1 MKGGE
6 VLRAFVRRVYDR
18 SADDNVLFLASGVTF
33 GVVLAAIPFL
43 LLLLSLPSLVLGMGE
58 VEPFRDET
66 LRWLW
71 RIIPVTAPQVRQ
83 ELAEQLRPIAESAGS
98 IGLISAVAFAWFS
111 TRLFGSIRTAL
122 DEVFDIE
129 DPRGVLEGKWLDL
142 QLVLAS
148 TLLLS
153 ANIAATAFLSL
164 WGPEW
169 PEVLGLGGR
178 LLRRLVAFV
187 APLATIY
194 AMFFLI
200 YRFLPARRVTARTA
214 AVSAL
219 FAALGFEAV
228 KYAFSWFVANYADY
242 TSIFFGFTVIVLL
255 VLSVYYTSLLFVI
268 GGEVGQAYHLQRIMQ
283 RQREIL
289 D

>member
-1 MKGGE
+1 MSGPHP
-6 VLRAFVRRVYDR
+6 LRTLVRRVYDR

-43 LLLLSLPSLVLGMGE
+43 LLVLSLPSFVLGGGGA
-58 VEPFRDET
+58 PFREET

-71 RIIPVTAPQVRQ
+71 RIIPVTAPQVQR
-83 ELAEQLRPIAESAGS
+83 ELAEQLRPITESAGS

-111 TRLFGSIRTAL
+111 TRLFGSLRTAL

-129 DPRGVLEGKWLDL
+129 DPRGVLEGKWWDL

-148 TLLLS
+148 TVLLS
-153 ANIAATAFLSL
+153 ANIAATAFLGV
-164 WGPEW
+164 WGPDW
-169 PEVLGLGGR
+169 PEVLGFGGR
-178 LLRRLVAFV
+178 LLRRLIAFLTPFV
-187 APLATIY
+187 TIY

-200 YRFLPARRVTARTA
+200 YRFLPAKRITARTA
-214 AVSAL
+214 AVSSL

-268 GGEVGQAYHLQRIMQ
+268 GGEVGQAFHLQRIMQ